1 MKTRFIS
8 LAVLATVATA
18 LFSCSKVNEVETPYN
33 KNKDIEIVDTNEGTP
48 FELIAGTL
56 DTKTTNDGMS
66 TEWASTDKINVFYA
80 SAGASEYTSAGQF
93 TSTGTGTNVAF
104 TGTVGALNDNNDW
117 YAFYPYS
124 SSITT
129 PNNTATYYMAVG
141 GAQTWALGASAT
153 AHLAGTKFPVCGR
166 AMNVAKATT
175 PTIEMKPA
183 MSLVKIHVTNNGG
196 AALNVKSVTFA
207 TEDYPINGQFYIAFK
222 DEDPTFT
229 PKDAGTG
236 KSSTLT
242 VEGGYNIGVS
252 GTADFY
258 IGVAPFTAA
267 SGKKLIVTVNG
278 YSKEL
283 TLSSA
288 ATFAPGKIKTLN
300 FNYNEAI
307 TRATLPFSLSGEESI
322 ANYDEKDGLSYWGVV
337 PQGYKS
343 SNAPYRAQ
351 WKTDASYLQVYF
363 NEPAAKVSM
372 GVKMIGG
379 ANTTYF
385 DIKGSADGVT
395 YTQIERFTVSGA
407 QNDTHD
413 FETTAAISDTYRY
426 IRIVFD
432 KGASGSNV
440 GVGTVTISKP
450 STAPEIQA
458 NNITGVAVTGATSTF
473 SYTIKNF
480 AAADDVSVKAVDGS
494 VVTSAEVT
502 SAGTVSYTVAPN
514 YGTGSANGTITL
526 TSANE
531 DIDKVVSVTQVGETF
546 STTATATIT
555 LAKDAGSSSFTITT
569 PSFGWAS
576 TVTPG
581 DGKNLTIAPTSG
593 SANASAQTITINT
606 TTAATASEQTL
617 GTIVLYRNGNASD
630 TQKKTIT
637 IKKAANAAGV
647 SWVET
652 ALGDLTSSD
661 EFVIVGNGYSMSNGN
676 GTGSAPTAASVTISA
691 GAITSTVTD
700 AITWHLTGNSTDGYT
715 FYPKGTTETWL
726 YCSTTNATSSNNN
739 MRVGTGARK
748 VFKLE
753 TYSKNDYLVTNDTYS
768 KRYVCVYSNSD
779 WRGYVQNSV
788 VTTNT
793 KFYKKVT
800 E

>member
-8 LAVLATVATA
+8 FAVLAIVATA
-18 LFSCSKVNEVETPYN
+18 LFSCAKVNEQESLFN
-33 KNKDIEIVDTNEGTP
+33 EQKDIELNEGTP
-48 FELIAGTL
+48 FELIAGTI
-56 DTKTTNDGMS
+56 DTKTTNDDMS
-66 TEWASTDKINVFYA
+66 TKWASTDKINVFYA
-80 SAGASEYTSAGQF
+80 ASGSSEYTSAGQF
-93 TSTGTGTNVAF
+93 SSTGTGSNVTF

-117 YAFYPYS
+117 YAFYPYNS
-124 SSITT
+124 NITT
-129 PNNTATYYMAVG
+129 PNNTGTYYTAVG
-141 GAQTWALGASAT
+141 GAQTWASGASAT

-222 DEDPTFT
+222 DADPTFT
-229 PKDAGTG
+229 PKDGGTG

-242 VEGGYNIGVS
+242 VEGGYNIAVS

-258 IGVAPFTAA
+258 IGVAPFTAV

-283 TLSSA
+283 ILSST

-300 FNYNEAI
+300 FNYSETISQAD
-307 TRATLPFSLSGEESI
+307 LPFSLSGAETA
-322 ANYDEKDGLSYWGVV
+322 ANYNDKDGLSYWGVI
-337 PQGYKS
+337 PQGYAAG
-343 SNAPYRAQ
+343 NAPYRAQ
-351 WKTDASYLQVYF
+351 WKTDGGYLQVYY
-363 NEPAAKVSM
+363 NQPAAKVSM

-385 DIKGSADGVT
+385 DIKGSTDGVS
-395 YTQIERFTVSGA
+395 YAQIERFTVSGA
-407 QNDTHD
+407 QNDIHS
-413 FETTAAISDTYRY
+413 FETTAAIDPDYRY
-426 IRIVFD
+426 IRIVFA

-440 GVGTVTISKP
+440 GVGAITISKP

-458 NNITGVAVTGATSTF
+458 NNITGVSVTGATSTF

-480 AAADDVSVKAVDGS
+480 ASADDVSVKSVDGS
-494 VVTSAEVT
+494 VVTSASVT

-514 YGTGSANGTITL
+514 YDTGSANGTITL

-531 DIDKVVSVTQVGETF
+531 GIDKVVNVTQVGETF

-555 LAKDAGSSSFTITT
+555 LAKDASSGTFTITT

-576 TVTPG
+576 IVTPETG
-581 DGKNLTIAPTSG
+581 MNLTIDPASG

-617 GTIVLYRNGNASD
+617 GTIVIYRNGNSTD

-661 EFVIVGNGYSMSNGN
+661 EFVIVGNGRSMSNGN
-676 GTGSAPTAASVTISA
+676 GTSSAPTAASVTITA
-691 GAITSTVTD
+691 GAITSAVTD
-700 AITWHLTGNSTDGYT
+700 AITWHLDGNSTDGYT
-715 FYPKGTTETWL
+715 FYPKGTTEKWL
-726 YCSTTNATSSNNN
+726 YCNTTASSGSNNN
-739 MRVGTGARK
+739 MRVGTGSRK
-748 VFKLE
+748 VFNLE
-753 TYSKNDYLVTNDTYS
+753 TKSSKNYLITSDTYT
-768 KRYVCVYSNSD
+768 KRYVCVYNSAD
-779 WRGYVQNSV
+779 WRGYVESSI
-788 VTTNT
+788 VTTDT